1 MRNMD
6 GKDNLKKCLLVLF
19 GKTGA
24 GKSYAAEIFARNFG
38 FYLYDADCD
47 LTAEMRQAIADGLT
61 FDDGM
66 RDRYLEILRE
76 KTAELLNN
84 NSKVVLAQ
92 GLFKNRHRRMLMKA
106 FPFAVFVW
114 VDADDRLI
122 EERITKR
129 KGSVTLEYARRINP
143 LFETPDFE
151 CEKIIN
157 NGGAEE
163 LMHEITRIG
172 AKIKGCNPA
181 ILWRIFFYGII
192 ERKKELNDGI

>member
-1 MRNMD
+1 M
-6 GKDNLKKCLLVLF
+6 KKCLLVLF

-24 GKSYAAEIFARNFG
+24 GKSYAAEIFAQKFG
-38 FYLYDADCD
+38 FYLYDADRD
-47 LTAEMRQAIADGLT
+47 LTAEMRQAIANGLT
-61 FDDGM
+61 FNDGM
-66 RDRYLEILRE
+66 RDRYVEILWK
-76 KTAELLNN
+76 KTAELLNE

-92 GLFKNRHRRMLMKA
+92 GLFKNKHRRILMEA

-129 KGSVTLEYARRINP
+129 SGSVTLEYARRINP

-163 LMHEITRIG
+163 LVSEVSKIV
-172 AKIKGCNPA
+172 AKKSYDPTIFWPE
-181 ILWRIFFYGII
+181 FFYGII
-192 ERKKELNDGI
+192 KRKGN